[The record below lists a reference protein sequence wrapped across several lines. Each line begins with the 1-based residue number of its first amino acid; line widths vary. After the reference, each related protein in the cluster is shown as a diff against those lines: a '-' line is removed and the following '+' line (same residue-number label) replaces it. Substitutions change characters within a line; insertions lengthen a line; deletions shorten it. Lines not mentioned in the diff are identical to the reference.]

1 MRLIDANVLMEK
13 LNGIWDCNDMTF
25 APADE
30 CCIDADCKSCRWR
43 ETIEYVKRLV
53 QNQPTASPWH
63 RVEDELPR
71 GQELVIVAIKDTA
84 GDTPFWYTQCGWIT
98 TDGEYW
104 IVDNEI
110 CDYVVAWM
118 PLPEPP
124 QEVRDADT

>member
-1 MRLIDANVLMEK
+1 MRLIDADAYSAEMKDRQDAAWKWRNEAIAEEDEVK
-13 LNGIWDCNDMTF
+13 LARAEGAF
-25 APADE
+25 
-30 CCIDADCKSCRWR
+30 
-43 ETIEYVKRLV
+43 
-53 QNQPTASPWH
+53 TAFTEAKLTMDKHIISPWH
-63 RVEDELPR
+63 RVEDGLPR
-71 GQELVIVAIKDTA
+71 GQELVIVAVKDTA

-124 QEVRDADT
+124 KEG